1 MRVNLT
7 HDDLQRI
14 CYHLQRIE
22 KENKLTDEDMGTLLK
37 IKAIVLDY
45 SHNHKILA
53 SPLKS
58 FYIPG
63 ESDP

>member
-1 MRVNLT
+1 MHINLT

-14 CYHLQRIE
+14 CYHLQRIK
-22 KENKLTDEDMGTLLK
+22 KENKLTDDDMGTLLK

-45 SHNHKILA
+45 SHNHEILA
-53 SPLKS
+53 SHLKS